1 MTGQQL
7 RYTLEPSN
15 FGIPRND
22 GGWVYAVRTGGF
34 VKVGKTT
41 DPRRRLLRE
50 AQTWCPSGLDEI
62 IAKPFWNITKLEYSL
77 HTCLA
82 EHWHRGEWHKFTDSY
97 WLDFFLDGLRQFRDP
112 EEGRDANSIDFGYWM
127 SGSGYAEVIGMQ
139 CEHKMSLP
147 EWRRHRGD
155 PWRCTRDALRE
166 KMNRTIGPPI
176 EPLPEDEWS
185 PLMKAAAALAWRD
198 EDNIDKA

>member
-1 MTGQQL
+1 
-7 RYTLEPSN
+7 
-15 FGIPRND
+15 
-22 GGWVYAVRTGGF
+22 
-34 VKVGKTT
+34 
-41 DPRRRLLRE
+41 
-50 AQTWCPSGLDEI
+50 
-62 IAKPFWNITKLEYSL
+62 
-77 HTCLA
+77 
-82 EHWHRGEWHKFTDSY
+82 
-97 WLDFFLDGLRQFRDP
+97 LDFFLDGLRQFRDP

-155 PWRCTRDALRE
+155 PWLFTRDALRE
-166 KMNRTIGPPI
+166 KMNRTIGSAI